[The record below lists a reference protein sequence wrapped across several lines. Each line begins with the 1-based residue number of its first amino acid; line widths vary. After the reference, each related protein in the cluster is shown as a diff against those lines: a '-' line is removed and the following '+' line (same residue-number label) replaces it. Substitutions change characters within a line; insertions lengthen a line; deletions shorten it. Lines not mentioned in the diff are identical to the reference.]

1 MTDKRRVEFLREN
14 AVKALISMNR
24 DPFSYKTV
32 EMFVP
37 FQFPDKSRGGN
48 FKTIT
53 LLYRVEFV
61 KYRAQK
67 AVDLDTVVY
76 ADTAVAVDIHAQ
88 KIFRTLFLEL
98 NIPKSQPFFFEKGVT
113 TSATFSQTPKN
124 TPSNFHIYLRIIFIS
139 LHNLKERSP
148 ALQVKYSI
156 LSKKLQVLFYNK
168 LCFLCVLSPSPS
180 PKNAV
185 NSYIEENFTPRMSHT
200 TRPRPSPGSVNAAQ
214 AMLNGRQICP
224 IRLNGTPE

>member
-1 MTDKRRVEFLREN
+1 MSYVDNNNDFLSAVTNYYNSNGKNVVKLTDYLSNTGLPFDVTYDNGMVSIGGQTFKPLFEDNGYAYVD
-14 AVKALISMNR
+14 KAELDKVLANYKDQTGLQNRMDIVNKYNEKSQPYYDKLLDSMVNR

-48 FKTIT
+48 FKTVT

-98 NIPKSQPFFFEKGVT
+98 NIPKSQPFFFT
-113 TSATFSQTPKN
+113 NSQKHALEL
-124 TPSNFHIYLRIIFIS
+124 SYLFAYHIYF
-139 LHNLKERSP
+139 
-148 ALQVKYSI
+148 
-156 LSKKLQVLFYNK
+156 
-168 LCFLCVLSPSPS
+168 
-180 PKNAV
+180 
-185 NSYIEENFTPRMSHT
+185 FT
-200 TRPRPSPGSVNAAQ
+200 
-214 AMLNGRQICP
+214 
-224 IRLNGTPE
+224 